1 MKASLPKQIFAG
13 LAAGVSLGALSQV
26 ISNPALRNAL
36 VAVEPVG
43 TAFIRLATMI
53 VVPLVI
59 GSLFTA
65 IASLGDV
72 RKLGAIGG
80 RTLGYFFTS
89 TLIAA
94 TIGLIVASVVPFH
107 TVPRLA
113 ATAAASP
120 APTMP
125 SVAQQLLA
133 LIPQNPFG
141 AAAQGEL
148 LPLIVAVCLFAA
160 AATVLPDE
168 KRHQV
173 VTAFERVNDLSMVLI
188 RWVMQLAPV
197 AVFVLIAAMVARLG
211 ASVLGDL
218 LAFAGTVVLALVI
231 HAAVVLVPA
240 ARILAGY
247 RVREFLSGT
256 SDALMLAF
264 ATASSS
270 AVLPVSMAAA
280 TRLGVP
286 NEASSF
292 LLPAGA
298 TINKNGAAAYK
309 AVTAV
314 FLASLYGLP
323 LGPTRQLTIVLASTA
338 AAFAGAGVPGSSLV
352 TTLIV
357 LNAMGLGSEA
367 AAGIVLVAAIDRPL
381 DMCRT
386 AVNTLGNLVGAAW
399 LGHAVPKAEVYTGT
413 IPVSGARLDVVAPA
427 VPVEPPKAMAP

>member
-1 MKASLPKQIFAG
+1 MRSASLPKQIFAG
-13 LAAGVSLGALSQV
+13 LGAGAILGVASQLVPSSSL
-26 ISNPALRNAL
+26 RDAL
-36 VAVEPVG
+36 VAIEPVG

-59 GSLFTA
+59 GTLFTA

-72 RKLGAIGG
+72 RRLGAIGG
-80 RTLGYFFTS
+80 RTLAYFATT
-89 TLIAA
+89 TLVAA
-94 TIGLIVASVVPFH
+94 TIGLVVASLVPFH
-107 TVPRLA
+107 AVPRLA
-113 ATAAASP
+113 SAAAAAP
-120 APTMP
+120 AAMP
-125 SVAQQLLA
+125 SAAQQLLA

-160 AATVLPDE
+160 AATVLPDD
-168 KRHQV
+168 KRRQV
-173 VTAFERVNDLSMVLI
+173 VTAFERLNDLSMILI
-188 RWVMQLAPV
+188 RWVMQLAPI

-211 ASVLGDL
+211 ATVLGDL
-218 LAFAGTVVLALVI
+218 ITFAGAVVLALVI
-231 HAAVVLVPA
+231 HAGVVLLPV
-240 ARILAGY
+240 ARVVAGV
-247 RVREFLSGT
+247 RVRDFLSRT
-256 SDALMLAF
+256 SDALMLAL

-286 NEASSF
+286 AEASSF
-292 LLPAGA
+292 VLPAGA

-323 LGPTRQLTIVLASTA
+323 LGPARQLTIVLASAA

-357 LNAMGLGSEA
+357 LNATGLGSEA
-367 AAGIVLVAAIDRPL
+367 AAGIALVAAIDRPL

-386 AVNTLGNLVGAAW
+386 AVNTLGNLVGAVW
-399 LGHAVPKAEVYTGT
+399 VGRAVAQPGGIAVAGASLD
-413 IPVSGARLDVVAPA
+413 PVSPA
-427 VPVEPPKAMAP
+427 SNSLVS

>member
-13 LAAGVSLGALSQV
+13 LAAGTALGVLSQLMTN
-26 ISNPALRNAL
+26 SSLRDAL
-36 VAVEPVG
+36 VAIEPVG

-65 IASLGDV
+65 IASLGDA

-80 RTLGYFFTS
+80 RTLAYFLTT
-89 TLIAA
+89 TLVAA
-94 TIGLIVASVVPFH
+94 TIGLVVANAVPFH
-107 TVPRLA
+107 AVPRLA
-113 ATAAASP
+113 SVAAATPP
-120 APTMP
+120 AMMP
-125 SVAQQLLA
+125 SVAQQLLG

-160 AATVLPDE
+160 ATTVLPDN
-168 KRHQV
+168 KRRQV
-173 VTAFERVNDLSMVLI
+173 VTVFERLNDLAMILI
-188 RWVMQLAPV
+188 RWVMQLAPI

-218 LAFAGTVVLALVI
+218 VAFAGAVVLALVV
-231 HAAVVLVPA
+231 HASVVLLPA
-240 ARILAGY
+240 ARLVAGY
-247 RVREFLSGT
+247 RVREFLTRT
-256 SDALMLAF
+256 SDALMLAL

-280 TRLGVP
+280 TRIGVP
-286 NEASSF
+286 SEASSF
-292 LLPAGA
+292 VLPAGA
-298 TINKNGAAAYK
+298 TINKNGAAVYK

-314 FLASLYGLP
+314 FLATIYGLP

-338 AAFAGAGVPGSSLV
+338 AAFAGAGVPGSSLI

-357 LNAMGLGSEA
+357 LNAVGLGSEA
-367 AAGIVLVAAIDRPL
+367 AAGIALVAAIDRPL

-386 AVNTLGNLVGAAW
+386 TVNTLGNLVGAAW
-399 LGHAVPKAEVYTGT
+399 VGRAVTKAEAVAVAGAPLE
-413 IPVSGARLDVVAPA
+413 PVARASNSF
-427 VPVEPPKAMAP
+427 MS

>member
-1 MKASLPKQIFAG
+1 MNLSLQKQIFAG
-13 LAAGVSLGALSQV
+13 LALGTALGALSQV
-26 ISNPALRNAL
+26 MANPSLRDAL
-36 VAVEPVG
+36 VAIEPVG

-72 RKLGAIGG
+72 RRFGAIGG
-80 RTLGYFFTS
+80 RTLGYFLTT

-94 TIGLIVASVVPFH
+94 TIGLLVASLVPFH

-113 ATAAASP
+113 AKAAESP
-120 APTMP
+120 PAAMP
-125 SVAQQLLA
+125 SVSQQLVA

-160 AATVLPDE
+160 AATVLPDD
-168 KRHQV
+168 KRRQV
-173 VTAFERVNDLSMVLI
+173 VTAFERLNDLAMILI
-188 RWVMQLAPV
+188 RWVMQLAPI

-211 ASVLGDL
+211 PSVLGDL
-218 LAFAGTVVLALVI
+218 LAFAGAVVLALAI
-231 HAAVVLVPA
+231 HASLVLLPA
-240 ARILAGY
+240 ARVVAGY
-247 RVREFLSGT
+247 RLRDFLSRT
-256 SDALMLAF
+256 SDALMLAL

-280 TRLGVP
+280 TRIGVP
-286 NEASSF
+286 TEASSF
-292 LLPAGA
+292 VLPAGA

-314 FLASLYGLP
+314 FLASIYGLP
-323 LGPTRQLTIVLASTA
+323 LGPSRQLTIVLASTA
-338 AAFAGAGVPGSSLV
+338 AAFAGAGVPGSSLI

-357 LNAMGLGSEA
+357 LNAVGLGSEA
-367 AAGIVLVAAIDRPL
+367 AAGIALIAAIDRPL

-399 LGHAVPKAEVYTGT
+399 VGRAVAKADEIAVAGS
-413 IPVSGARLDVVAPA
+413 PLDAVAPA
-427 VPVEPPKAMAP
+427 SKSLFS

>member
-1 MKASLPKQIFAG
+1 MKPSLPKQIFAG
-13 LAAGVSLGALSQV
+13 LAIGAALGAMSQV
-26 ISNPALRNAL
+26 MPNPSLRDAL
-36 VAVEPVG
+36 VAIEPIG
-43 TAFIRLATMI
+43 IAFIRLATMI

-72 RKLGAIGG
+72 RRLGAIGG
-80 RTLGYFFTS
+80 RTLGYFLTT

-94 TIGLIVASVVPFH
+94 TIGSLVANVVHFDVVPDL
-107 TVPRLA
+107 TT
-113 ATAAASP
+113 TAASAP
-120 APTMP
+120 AATMP
-125 SVAQQLLA
+125 SAAQQLLA

-160 AATVLPDE
+160 AATVLPDD
-168 KRHQV
+168 KRRQI
-173 VTAFERVNDLSMVLI
+173 VTVFERLNDLAMILI
-188 RWVMQLAPV
+188 RWVMQLAPI

-218 LAFAGTVVLALVI
+218 LAFAAAVVLALAI
-231 HAAVVLVPA
+231 HASLVLLPIARVV
-240 ARILAGY
+240 AGY
-247 RVREFLSGT
+247 RVREFLSRT
-256 SDALMLAF
+256 SDALMLAL

-280 TRLGVP
+280 SRVGVP
-286 NEASSF
+286 PEASSF
-292 LLPAGA
+292 VLPAGA

-314 FLASLYGLP
+314 FLASIYGLP
-323 LGPTRQLTIVLASTA
+323 LGPSRQLTIVLASTA
-338 AAFAGAGVPGSSLV
+338 AAFAGAGVPGSSLI

-357 LNAMGLGSEA
+357 LNAMGMGSEA
-367 AAGIVLVAAIDRPL
+367 AAGIALVAAIDRPL

-386 AVNTLGNLVGAAW
+386 TVNTLGNLVGAAW
-399 LGHAVPKAEVYTGT
+399 VGRVVAKTDGIAVPGAPLD
-413 IPVSGARLDVVAPA
+413 PVTPA
-427 VPVEPPKAMAP
+427 SKSVMS

>member
-1 MKASLPKQIFAG
+1 MSGPSLPKQIFAG
-13 LAAGVSLGALSQV
+13 LAVGTALGALSQAM
-26 ISNPALRNAL
+26 SNPSLRDAL
-36 VAVEPVG
+36 VAIEPVG

-80 RTLGYFFTS
+80 RTLAYFLTT

-94 TIGLIVASVVPFH
+94 TIGLLVAIAVPFH

-113 ATAAASP
+113 TNAAAP
-120 APTMP
+120 ATTMP
-125 SVAQQLLA
+125 SAAQQLLA

-168 KRHQV
+168 KRRQV
-173 VTAFERVNDLSMVLI
+173 VTVFERLNDLAMILI
-188 RWVMQLAPV
+188 RWVMQLAPI

-218 LAFAGTVVLALVI
+218 LAFAGAVVLALVI
-231 HAAVVLVPA
+231 HATVVLLPV
-240 ARILAGY
+240 ARVVAGY
-247 RVREFLSGT
+247 RVREFLSRT
-256 SDALMLAF
+256 SDALMLAL

-280 TRLGVP
+280 ARIGVP
-286 NEASSF
+286 SEASSF
-292 LLPAGA
+292 VLPAGA

-314 FLASLYGLP
+314 FLASIYGLP
-323 LGPTRQLTIVLASTA
+323 LGPSRLLTIGLASTA
-338 AAFAGAGVPGSSLV
+338 AAFAGAGVPGSSLI

-367 AAGIVLVAAIDRPL
+367 AAGIALVAAIDRPL

-386 AVNTLGNLVGAAW
+386 TVNTLGNLVGAAW
-399 LGHAVPKAEVYTGT
+399 VGRTVAKANEIAVAGVALD
-413 IPVSGARLDVVAPA
+413 PVTPA
-427 VPVEPPKAMAP
+427 SKTVIS

>member
-1 MKASLPKQIFAG
+1 MSGLSLPKQIFAG
-13 LAAGVSLGALSQV
+13 LAAGTALGALSQTM
-26 ISNPALRNAL
+26 STPSLRDALI
-36 VAVEPVG
+36 AVEPVG

-53 VVPLVI
+53 VVPLVV

-72 RKLGAIGG
+72 RRLGAIGG
-80 RTLGYFFTS
+80 RTLVYFLTT

-94 TIGLIVASVVPFH
+94 TIGLLVASVFPFH
-107 TVPRLA
+107 AVPRLA
-113 ATAAASP
+113 TNAATVPAA
-120 APTMP
+120 TMP
-125 SVAQQLLA
+125 SAAQQLLA

-160 AATVLPDE
+160 ATTVLPED
-168 KRHQV
+168 KRRQV
-173 VTAFERVNDLSMVLI
+173 VTVFERLNDLSMILI
-188 RWVMQLAPV
+188 RWVMQLAPI

-218 LAFAGTVVLALVI
+218 LAFAGAVVLALVI
-231 HAAVVLVPA
+231 HASMVLLPLARVV
-240 ARILAGY
+240 AGY
-247 RVREFLSGT
+247 RIREFLSRT
-256 SDALMLAF
+256 SDALMLAL

-280 TRLGVP
+280 TRIGVP
-286 NEASSF
+286 SEASSF
-292 LLPAGA
+292 VLPAGA
-298 TINKNGAAAYK
+298 TINKNGAAVYK

-314 FLASLYGLP
+314 FLASIYGLP
-323 LGPTRQLTIVLASTA
+323 LGPGRLLTIGLASAA
-338 AAFAGAGVPGSSLV
+338 AAFAGAGVPGSSLI

-357 LNAMGLGSEA
+357 LNAIGMGSEA
-367 AAGIVLVAAIDRPL
+367 AAGIALVAAIDRPL

-399 LGHAVPKAEVYTGT
+399 VGRAVAKANE
-413 IPVSGARLDVVAPA
+413 IVVAGAALDPVTPA
-427 VPVEPPKAMAP
+427 SKTLIS

>member
-1 MKASLPKQIFAG
+1 MSGLSLPKQIFAG
-13 LAAGVSLGALSQV
+13 LAAGTALGALSQA
-26 ISNPALRNAL
+26 ISTPSLRDAL
-36 VAVEPVG
+36 VAIEPVG

-72 RKLGAIGG
+72 RRLGAIGG
-80 RTLGYFFTS
+80 RTLVYFLTT
-89 TLIAA
+89 TLVAA
-94 TIGLIVASVVPFH
+94 AIGLLVASMIPFH

-113 ATAAASP
+113 TNAATGPAA
-120 APTMP
+120 TMP
-125 SVAQQLLA
+125 SAAQQLLA

-160 AATVLPDE
+160 ATTVLPEE
-168 KRHQV
+168 KRRQV
-173 VTAFERVNDLSMVLI
+173 VTVFERLNDLSMILI
-188 RWVMQLAPV
+188 RWVMQLAPI

-218 LAFAGTVVLALVI
+218 LAFAGAVVLALVI
-231 HAAVVLVPA
+231 HASVVLLPL
-240 ARILAGY
+240 ARVVAGY
-247 RVREFLSGT
+247 RVREFLSRT
-256 SDALMLAF
+256 SDALMLAL

-280 TRLGVP
+280 ARIGVP
-286 NEASSF
+286 SEASSF
-292 LLPAGA
+292 VLPAGA
-298 TINKNGAAAYK
+298 TINKNGAAVYK

-314 FLASLYGLP
+314 FLASIYGLP
-323 LGPTRQLTIVLASTA
+323 LGPSRLLTIGLASAA
-338 AAFAGAGVPGSSLV
+338 AAFAGAGVPGSSLI

-357 LNAMGLGSEA
+357 LNAMGMGSEA
-367 AAGIVLVAAIDRPL
+367 AAGIALVAAIDRPL

-399 LGHAVPKAEVYTGT
+399 VGRAVAKANE
-413 IPVSGARLDVVAPA
+413 IVVAGAALDAVTPA
-427 VPVEPPKAMAP
+427 SKTLIS

>member
-1 MKASLPKQIFAG
+1 VKASLPKQIFAG
-13 LAAGVSLGALSQV
+13 LAAGTLLGALSQV
-26 ISNPALRNAL
+26 MSNSSLRDAL
-36 VAVEPVG
+36 VAIEPVG

-80 RTLGYFFTS
+80 RTLCYFLVT
-89 TLIAA
+89 TLVAA
-94 TIGLIVASVVPFH
+94 TIGLLVASLVPFH

-113 ATAAASP
+113 SAAAAATP
-120 APTMP
+120 ATLPT
-125 SVAQQLLA
+125 VAQQLLA

-141 AAAQGEL
+141 AAAQGDL

-160 AATVLPDE
+160 AATVLPED
-168 KRHQV
+168 KRRQV
-173 VTAFERVNDLSMVLI
+173 VTAFERLNDLAMILI
-188 RWVMQLAPV
+188 RWVMQLAPI
-197 AVFVLIAAMVARLG
+197 AVFVLIAAMVPRLG

-218 LAFAGTVVLALVI
+218 VAFA
-231 HAAVVLVPA
+231 AAVVVALVVHASLVLLPA
-240 ARILAGY
+240 ARIVAGY
-247 RVREFLSGT
+247 AVRDFLSRT
-256 SDALMLAF
+256 SDALMLAL

-292 LLPAGA
+292 VLPAGA
-298 TINKNGAAAYK
+298 TINKNGAAVYK

-314 FLASLYGLP
+314 FLATIYGLP
-323 LGPTRQLTIVLASTA
+323 LGPARQLTIVLASTA
-338 AAFAGAGVPGSSLV
+338 AAFAGAGVPGSSLI

-357 LNAMGLGSEA
+357 LNAIGMGSEA
-367 AAGIVLVAAIDRPL
+367 AAGIALVAAIDRPL

-386 AVNTLGNLVGAAW
+386 TVNTLGNLVGAAW
-399 LGHAVPKAEVYTGT
+399 IG
-413 IPVSGARLDVVAPA
+413 RVVARGDQVSVA
-427 VPVEPPKAMAP
+427 GAALDPVAPTSNSFIT